1 MIWLSFLVEWIIF
14 PFFGLLFL
22 AQKGKVT
29 RAFSVLFF
37 IMATPLVFFPQ
48 YFLLFNESA
57 GTITEITFKPYT
69 TLMIQF
75 LVSLHF
81 ALVALSL
88 EFLMDDL
95 DRHGFENVKHFG
107 KPRPA

>member
-29 RAFSVLFF
+29 RAFSLLFF
-37 IMATPLVFFPQ
+37 IMATPLVYFPQ

-57 GTITEITFKPYT
+57 GTMTETTFAPYT

-75 LVSLHF
+75 LAALHL
-81 ALVALSL
+81 ALVALAL

-95 DRHGFENVKHFG
+95 DRHGFENVKQFG
-107 KPRPA
+107 RARA